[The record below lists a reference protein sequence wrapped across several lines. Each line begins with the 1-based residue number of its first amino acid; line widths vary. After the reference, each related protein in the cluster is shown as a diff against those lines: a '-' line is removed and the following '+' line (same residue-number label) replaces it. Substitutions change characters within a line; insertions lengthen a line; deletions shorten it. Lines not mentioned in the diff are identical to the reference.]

1 MQEKSLK
8 TARDLLML
16 DIQNNTSYFDPVIR
30 NGWVIKF
37 SVYKNAD
44 ILLLFTSKYTG
55 QTIVRYFSEE
65 DDAVAYINMLTS
77 KDSTIIQDH
86 ADI

>member
-1 MQEKSLK
+1 
-8 TARDLLML
+8 ML